1 MMDGLV
7 SILLQ
12 LHRGPN
18 FMSTFRGAFSV
29 IVKTDCETD
38 GSFAALLQGEKIY
51 VSLHKTPGEKIL
63 KSTKRIHMLPP
74 YTAKILGPMLEKIVA
89 SRSGG
94 QLRKDTSILLRDD
107 TIIFSE

>member
-1 MMDGLV
+1 MK
-7 SILLQ
+7 S
-12 LHRGPN
+12 
-18 FMSTFRGAFSV
+18 
-29 IVKTDCETD
+29 DCKID

-51 VSLHKTPGEKIL
+51 VSLHKMPGEKIL
-63 KSTKRIHMLPP
+63 KLRKENSRKKINMLPP
-74 YTAKILGPMLEKIVA
+74 YTAKILGRLLEKIVA

>member
-1 MMDGLV
+1 M
-7 SILLQ
+7 
-12 LHRGPN
+12 
-18 FMSTFRGAFSV
+18 

-51 VSLHKTPGEKIL
+51 VSLHKTPGEK
-63 KSTKRIHMLPP
+63 KSRKRIHMLPP
-74 YTAKILGPMLEKIVA
+74 YTAKILGPLLEKIVA

>member
-1 MMDGLV
+1 MK
-7 SILLQ
+7 S
-12 LHRGPN
+12 
-18 FMSTFRGAFSV
+18 
-29 IVKTDCETD
+29 DCKID

-51 VSLHKTPGEKIL
+51 VSLHKMPGEKIL
-63 KSTKRIHMLPP
+63 KRKEKSRKNINMLPP